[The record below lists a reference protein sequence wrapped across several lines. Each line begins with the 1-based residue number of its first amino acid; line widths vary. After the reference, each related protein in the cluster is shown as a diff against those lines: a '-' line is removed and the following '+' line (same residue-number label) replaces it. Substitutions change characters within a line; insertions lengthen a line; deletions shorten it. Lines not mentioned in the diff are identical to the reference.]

1 MIDWADAINRRLLVR
16 FNYDGFERVVIPAAY
31 GLNRHSGNELIRAY
45 QVAGGDSTRALP
57 VWSLFNAAKVIGG
70 AVTEE
75 RFADV
80 PPGYERNDSAMDVIY
95 AQL

>member
-1 MIDWADAINRRLLVR
+1 MIDWADAINRRLVVR
-16 FNYDGFERVVIPAAY
+16 FNYDGLERVVIPAAY
-31 GLNRHSGNELIRAY
+31 GHNGHSGNELIRAY
-45 QVAGGDSTRALP
+45 QVAGEDSTRALP

>member
-16 FNYDGFERVVIPAAY
+16 FQYDGFERVVIPAAY

-45 QVAGGDSTRALP
+45 QIAGGDSTRVLP

-70 AVTEE
+70 VVTDE
-75 RFADV
+75 RFADA
-80 PPGYERNDSAMDVIY
+80 PPGYERNDSAMDLIY